1 MDNLDIDL
9 TKYLDENAILYY
21 ENEDCCTIVKYKE
34 LLKQIIRIGLII
46 EQENIS
52 RSESIS
58 IGISCLKSPATV
70 VFACAILE
78 SGFGFCNLPDKI
90 NNNDDIDD
98 LGVLYFFSDN
108 EYSSFSCK
116 HSFELFGKTYRLY
129 KLHQLHNQQH
139 SLEFLNDKKDIDR
152 ICYTVTTSG
161 STGKRKVVR
170 VPFKCIKPNVVN
182 LQKDFKL
189 SRDVIYASAPCT
201 FDVFTL
207 DMLLSLYSGSALLIV
222 SDKLQYSEKAID
234 LLSKSVTF
242 MQITPSLFK
251 RYGSEIIRNKILH
264 EDSSLRYNDDQT
276 KV

>member
-1 MDNLDIDL
+1 MENLDIDL

-34 LLKQIIRIGLII
+34 LLKQIIRIGLIV

-52 RSESIS
+52 KTETIS

-78 SGFGFCNLPDKI
+78 SGFGFCNIPDKSI
-90 NNNDDIDD
+90 NNDDIDD

-108 EYSSFSCK
+108 EYSNFSCK
-116 HSFELFGKTYRLY
+116 RSFELFGKTYRLY
-129 KLHQLHNQQH
+129 KLRNQQH
-139 SLEFLNDKKDIDR
+139 SMEFLNDKKDIDR
-152 ICYTVTTSG
+152 ICYIVTTSG

-170 VPFKCIKPNVVN
+170 VPFKCIKPNVVG
-182 LQKDFKL
+182 LQKIFKL

-222 SDKLQYSEKAID
+222 SDKLRYSEKIID

-251 RYGSEIIRNKILH
+251 NYGSETIRNKIMH
-264 EDSSLRYNDDQT
+264 EDSTLRYNHQT
-276 KV
+276 EV